1 MMKTVYH
8 EPTPAF
14 VVDAFNLHIAVLQDM
29 GARLHA
35 SLELAH
41 RALWPEMY
49 AALDEAQLAVIDD
62 RLFDC
67 VSGDMHVLTPAE
79 QREAEGG
86 PIAELE
92 LAMLDTCLG
101 APHSEAE
108 AGCLLVELEERGIY
122 VRPALCADCGRTHL
136 KAGW

>member
-1 MMKTVYH
+1 M
-8 EPTPAF
+8 
-14 VVDAFNLHIAVLQDM
+14 FNHTFHPLLSPLQAAIDECEDM
-29 GARLHA
+29 FTRLDFT
-35 SLELAH
+35 LAQ
-41 RALWPEMY
+41 AT
-49 AALDEAQLAVIDD
+49 AALSVIDD

-79 QREAEGG
+79 QWEAEGG
-86 PIAELE
+86 PIAALE

-101 APHSEAE
+101 APHSDAE

-136 KAGW
+136 KKGW